1 VPVPRVTRRTLLQ
14 GAAAGG
20 LSAYLA
26 ACGGSS
32 SKLPP
37 ASSGG
42 GPAVSG
48 AVPGPP
54 AGGGVRGGRVVN
66 AFDVEGNGYDPAI
79 AYTSTGWEAICDVLY
94 SPLYSYDTDN
104 SPRPNAAAAMPKVSS
119 DGTVYTIPLRPDV
132 KFHNGR
138 AVVAA
143 DYKYAW
149 ERVLD
154 PKIQSWAASYI
165 YTIKGAKELY
175 RRQAQ
180 ELVGV
185 EAVDDHTLRVT
196 LVQPDITFVYA
207 LTQPFMA
214 PVPKEEVDR
223 LGDNFADTPVG
234 NGPFKVG
241 TYDSQGQRYVF
252 TRFADY
258 YWKGLPYL
266 DEVEFRWGIDQ
277 SVQLLMMQR
286 GEVDLMGY
294 GLNAQS
300 LAETRA
306 SDRLK
311 KYRFEQPLLAS
322 RWINTHPRVEAFRD
336 PRVRQ
341 ALNWATDR
349 DQLERVTGGEA
360 VAWGAPFP
368 KDILGGKRTFQPYTL
383 DLDKARSLL
392 SEAGSPQIAF
402 TLWVSDSPEPQV
414 GQVLQQQWKEIGVDV
429 TLKQASYATIND
441 LSIKDK
447 CDSWVSTYYAIY
459 PTAIDVISQYWETGG
474 SANYTHYSNA
484 DVDRLTTEA
493 RATND
498 PNARNALLAQVE
510 QKVGED
516 AAGVFCENVNW
527 IMARNPDRLRNFSYS
542 GVYGAYYD
550 RLWVAT

>member
-1 VPVPRVTRRTLLQ
+1 MPVPRVTRRTLLQ

-223 LGDNFADTPVG
+223 LGANFADTPVG

-414 GQVLQQQWKEIGVDV
+414 GQVLQQQWKELGINAKIRADANADALYQL
-429 TLKQASYATIND
+429 TLD
-441 LSIKDK
+441 GK
-447 CDSWVSTYYAIY
+447 CDAWFSLYYAIY
-459 PTAIDVISQYWETGG
+459 PTMIDLVSQYYETGG
-474 SANYTHYSNA
+474 SSNYTKYTNPQ
-484 DVDRLTTEA
+484 VDQLTAQA
-493 RATND
+493 RKTTD
-498 PNARNALLAQVE
+498 QKARDTLLAQVE
-510 QKVGED
+510 QVIGDDAVHVFLQTANWLMGVDLTKVQ
-516 AAGVFCENVNW
+516 
-527 IMARNPDRLRNFSYS
+527 NFHYS
-542 GVYGAYYD
+542 GVYGPYYD
-550 RLWVAT
+550 RLWLA